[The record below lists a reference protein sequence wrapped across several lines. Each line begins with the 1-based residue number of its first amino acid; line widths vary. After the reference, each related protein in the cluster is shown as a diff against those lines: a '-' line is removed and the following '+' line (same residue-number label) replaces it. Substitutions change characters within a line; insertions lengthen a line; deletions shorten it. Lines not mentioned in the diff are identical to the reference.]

1 MVTLQELKTYLGISG
16 TDNDAQLNLIITMLP
31 AYVKL
36 MTGRWYGALQEVTE
50 TYDYAPTVFLAN
62 ADIDSITYVKRG
74 YDPEHDFDDSDL
86 YELIDPSDYRWNKL
100 GRISLSSQFFHNKTK
115 DNYDEVVVKYK
126 YGNATV
132 PADIKLAAMMFAGDA
147 FNAIDGEVTEET
159 LDTYKRK
166 YTPSTSA
173 ANIFDANRMVNL

>member
-1 MVTLQELKTYLGISG
+1 MVTLQELKTYLGITG
-16 TDNDAQLNLIITMLP
+16 TDNDAQLNLIISMLP

-50 TYDYAPTVFLAN
+50 TYDYAPTLFLAN
-62 ADIDSITYVKRG
+62 PDVDSITWIKRG
-74 YDPEHDFDDSDL
+74 YSPTHSPEDTDNL
-86 YELIDPSDYRWNKL
+86 TTIDPQDYRWNDL
-100 GRISLSSQFFHNKTK
+100 GRISLSSKFYNNKTK
-115 DNYDEVVVKYK
+115 SDYDEVMVKYK
-126 YGNATV
+126 YGNTTV

-173 ANIFDANRMVNL
+173 QNIFDANRVVNL